1 MPRPAEYADLRGQ
14 ELVERVMA
22 DKGVSE
28 ETARDTI
35 MLWDRSEGD
44 VEELP
49 AKEPEPLEQPV

>member
-1 MPRPAEYADLRGQ
+1 
-14 ELVERVMA
+14 MA